1 MLCPR
6 LCGVLRL
13 CSASP
18 DKGPGACRMG
28 LLPVLARAGLH
39 YWEEPCISGKQG
51 SGAVFF
57 SGCVLKC
64 VYCQNYN
71 ISAQG
76 FGREVSVSRLG
87 EIFEELAEQGAH
99 NINLVN
105 PTHFT
110 DAVLEALEKPLP
122 IPVVWNSGGYERV
135 ETLRRLKGKVQVYL
149 PDLKYSD
156 NTLAVRYSSAK
167 DYFETAKAAILE
179 MVRQTGP
186 YIIEND
192 LLIRGVLIRHLV
204 LPGQIENARGVIDW
218 VSAAFPP
225 KTVLFSLMSQYT
237 PCGRA
242 DTFPEL
248 RRRVTGAEYRA
259 LEEYLL
265 GCGIAEGYLQE
276 PGAADGAYIPAFDL
290 SGI

>member
-6 LCGVLRL
+6 LCGVLRP
-13 CSASP
+13 CSVPP

-28 LLPVLARAGLH
+28 RLPVLARAGLH
-39 YWEEPCISGKQG
+39 YWEEPCISGING

-71 ISAQG
+71 ISALG
-76 FGREVSVSRLG
+76 FGREVSVPRLS
-87 EIFEELAEQGAH
+87 EIFHGLASQGAH

-122 IPVVWNSGGYERV
+122 VPVVWNSGGYERV

-167 DYFETAKAAILE
+167 DYFEIAKAAILE

-242 DTFPEL
+242 DAFPEL

-259 LEEYLL
+259 LEAYLL
-265 GCGIAEGYLQE
+265 GCGISEGYLQE
-276 PGAADGAYIPAFDL
+276 PGAADGAFIPTFDL